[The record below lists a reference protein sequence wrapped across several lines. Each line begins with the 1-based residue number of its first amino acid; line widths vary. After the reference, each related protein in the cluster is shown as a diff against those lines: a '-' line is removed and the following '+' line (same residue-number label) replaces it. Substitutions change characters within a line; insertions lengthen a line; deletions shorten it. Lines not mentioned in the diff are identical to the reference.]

1 MAKKIVFMLLNADP
15 GIPAALGSP
24 FFQATVAAAM
34 DIEVEMYFT
43 SRAASLLRQGV
54 AAKLYP
60 SERHDKSIYD
70 FMQDAHTAGVRF
82 YACGASL
89 AENGLEDASTIPE
102 LDGVRGGAAFISA
115 ALEQDTVTL
124 TY

>member
-15 GIPAALGSP
+15 GIPATLGSP

-34 DIEVEMYFT
+34 EIEVEMYFT
-43 SRAASLLRQGV
+43 SRAAGLLRQGV

-60 SERHDKSIYD
+60 SAHHDKSIYD
-70 FMQDAHTAGVRF
+70 FMQDAHKAGVRF

-89 AENGLEDASTIPE
+89 TENGLDEASVIPE

-115 ALEQDTVTL
+115 AVEEDTVTL

>member
-15 GIPAALGSP
+15 AIPASLGSP

-34 DIEVEMYFT
+34 EIEVEMYFA

-60 SERHDKSIYD
+60 SARHDKSIYD
-70 FMQDAHTAGVRF
+70 FMQDAHMAGVRF

-89 AENGLEDASTIPE
+89 AENDLDEANAIPE

-115 ALEQDTVTL
+115 AVEEDTVTL

>member
-1 MAKKIVFMLLNADP
+1 MAKKIVFMLLNIDP
-15 GIPAALGSP
+15 AIPATLGSP

-34 DIEVEMYFT
+34 ELEVEMYFS
-43 SRAASLLRQGV
+43 SRATSLLRQGV

-70 FMQDAHTAGVRF
+70 FMRDAHSAGARF

-89 AENGLEDASTIPE
+89 LENDLDENNAIPE
-102 LDGVRGGAAFISA
+102 MDGVRGGAAFISA
-115 ALEQDTVTL
+115 AIEDDVVTL

>member
-15 GIPAALGSP
+15 GIPATLGSP

-34 DIEVEMYFT
+34 EIEVEMYFA
-43 SRAASLLRQGV
+43 SRAAGLLRQGV

-60 SERHDKSIYD
+60 SARHDKSIYD
-70 FMQDAHTAGVRF
+70 FMQDAHKAGVRF

-89 AENGLEDASTIPE
+89 AENGLDEASAIPE
-102 LDGVRGGAAFISA
+102 LDGVRGSASFISA
-115 ALEQDTVTL
+115 AIEEDTVTL

>member
-1 MAKKIVFMLLNADP
+1 MAKKIVIMLLNADP
-15 GIPAALGSP
+15 GIPATLGSP

-34 DIEVEMYFT
+34 EIEVEMYFA

-60 SERHDKSIYD
+60 SPRHDKSIYD

-89 AENGLEDASTIPE
+89 AENGLDEASAIPE

-115 ALEQDTVTL
+115 AVEEDTVTL